1 MGYLGDL
8 WAINGLPLLACLAVS
23 GILVYLGMHVVE
35 RKVIFVDLA
44 LAQIAAL
51 GVMWAILMGYDH
63 EHEPL
68 PVTLYSLAFTA
79 VGALVFSI
87 TRTRNE
93 RVPHEALIGIIYVTA
108 TAGGLVLAD
117 RFALG
122 TEALKELIAGR
133 VALVTPV
140 ILTKLVITCAAVGVV
155 FVGLHRRLI
164 RISTDPKAA
173 EAAGMS
179 IRAWDFI
186 FYLLFGVLITQSV
199 AVLGVLPV
207 FAYLV
212 IPAVAAAFLFESVR
226 ARLVFGWIFAGVV
239 SLVGLETARASQLD
253 PGPTIVCLF
262 AAALIVLGAGLF
274 LRARAWRGKA
284 VLQVVGL
291 AALFAAF
298 LGGTLVFRKRAR
310 TDELAAAITY
320 ARSGDPT
327 RLRQAMESFRH
338 FPDQRARWI
347 PLVVPMLAHADPVAR
362 DAAASLLADTRAVEA
377 APALAARLGSG
388 VEQDDNV
395 REGVVR
401 ALVAIGDPRV
411 VPALVDAA
419 DRELEPDLAVEL
431 AEAAFTLAAAPGDAG
446 AGAPSTT
453 SGSSSGSSAPPAPL
467 DESLRKAVDILLR
480 TATDAGA
487 PRAARRDAS
496 EALARHVAFDA
507 TATDDATRAAWW
519 TAHRATV
526 TWHAA
531 DHRLALAD
539 APARTPP

>member
-1 MGYLGDL
+1 MGYLDQL
-8 WAINGLPLLACLAVS
+8 ISINGLPLLACLAVS

-63 EHEPL
+63 ETETL
-68 PVTLYSLAFTA
+68 AVTLYSLAFTA
-79 VGALVFSI
+79 VGALIFSI

-133 VALVTPV
+133 VALVTPA
-140 ILTKLVITCAAVGVV
+140 ILTKLVITCALVGAV
-155 FVGLHRRLI
+155 FLILHRRLM
-164 RISTDPKAA
+164 RISADPAAA

-179 IRAWDFI
+179 IRAWDFV

-199 AVLGVLPV
+199 SVLGVLPV

-226 ARLVFGWIFAGVV
+226 ARLIFGWIFAGVI

-262 AAALIVLGAGLF
+262 AAALVILGVFLF
-274 LRARAWRGKA
+274 LRARGFAGRA

-291 AALFAAF
+291 AVVFAAF
-298 LGGTLVFRKRAR
+298 LGGTLMFRKPQR
-310 TDELAAAITY
+310 TDELAAAVEF

-327 RLRQAMESFRH
+327 HMRQAMVSFRN
-338 FPDQRARWI
+338 FPDERTRWI
-347 PLVVPMLAHADPVAR
+347 PLVLPMVSDADPVVR
-362 DAAASLLADTRAVEA
+362 DAATTLLVEVKAVEA
-377 APALAARLGSG
+377 AAPLAARLGPG
-388 VEQDDNV
+388 VEPDDNL
-395 REGVVR
+395 REGVIR
-401 ALVAIGDPRV
+401 ALRALGDASV

-419 DRELEPDLAVEL
+419 AREEEPDLAVALAMAGFDLAVAGHDDEL
-431 AEAAFTLAAAPGDAG
+431 RRAGDV
-446 AGAPSTT
+446 
-453 SGSSSGSSAPPAPL
+453 L
-467 DESLRKAVDILLR
+467 IQI
-480 TATDAGA
+480 ATDDGA
-487 PRAARRDAS
+487 PRAARRDAAD
-496 EALARHVAFDA
+496 ALHAHVAIDPA
-507 TATDDATRAAWW
+507 ATDDAARAAWW
-519 TAHRATV
+519 RAHRDLLVWQAE
-526 TWHAA
+526 A
-531 DHRLALAD
+531 HRLT
-539 APARTPP
+539 APAGDPGAPPPAEVPPAPPAGG